1 MSMSD
6 KRTKETIT
14 LGSGKLYIQEFTGTL
29 PETEVLEVEANLIGY
44 IKGVAFL
51 PYTPTFYDA
60 IDDLGIVQKTII
72 TDEEVILTSGIMTW
86 NGDTLVQLSATGRV
100 TETAE
105 KRTVKIGGIANQSG
119 KKYVIRFVHKDAV
132 DGDVRITIVGQN
144 RTGFT
149 LQFSKDEETVIDAE
163 FKASPSLD
171 AEGTL
176 IIYEETIGEAVGG

>member
-1 MSMSD
+1 MTQ

-14 LGSGKLYIQEFTGTL
+14 LGSGKLYILEHTGTI
-29 PETEVLEVEANLIGY
+29 PETEALEIPGNLLGY
-44 IKGVAFL
+44 IKGGASL
-51 PYTPTFYDA
+51 AYTPTFYDA

-72 TDEEVILTSGIMTW
+72 TDEEAILTSGVMTW
-86 NGDTLVQLSATGRV
+86 NAETLNQLAATGRV
-100 TETAE
+100 TELGG
-105 KRTVKIGGIANQSG
+105 KRTLKIGGLANQSG
-119 KKYVIRFVHKDAV
+119 KKYILRFVHSDPV

-149 LQFSKDEETVIDAE
+149 LQFAKDEETVIDAE

-176 IIYEETIGEAVGG
+176 IIFEEEINA